1 MLLTLTQVVAGYL
14 SGVHVLQ
21 GVTLHVD
28 PGEVVCL
35 IGPNGAGKSTVLR
48 AISGLLRPTQ
58 GEITLPARTSRGCGP
73 TWCCAA
79 ASRTC
84 PKGTA
89 PSRT

>member
-58 GEITLPARTSRGCGP
+58 RSPLPARTSRGCGP

-84 PKGTA
+84 PKGTV